1 MRNGFVAFIPQLVS
15 DFGLL
20 LGGALAIDYIFQ
32 LGGLGTVFVNLL
44 QLNVD
49 AIPQVDTYALELA
62 LLFGVAVILLASMLG
77 EIVLA
82 LLDPRTRL
90 D

>member
-1 MRNGFVAFIPQLVS
+1 
-15 DFGLL
+15 
-20 LGGALAIDYIFQ
+20 
-32 LGGLGTVFVNLL
+32 
-44 QLNVD
+44 LNVD

-62 LLFGVAVILLASMLG
+62 LLFGVGVILLASMLG